1 MYRKSK
7 YTLFTLSLLLSC
19 SLFSFAAEPDNTP
32 GVAPT
37 DAQAGGTRPGS
48 VLFYNLYSSGAGD
61 ANHNTQISLTNTH
74 PTRAAFVQFFF
85 IDGSS
90 CAVADVS
97 ICLTPNQTFS
107 FLTSDVDPG
116 TTGYIMA
123 VATAQE
129 TGVPISFN
137 YFVGS
142 EYVKLPTGHA
152 AKLPAETIAANFDG
166 AFPLPRPNNTE
177 AELKFN
183 GRQYGR
189 LPRVLALESIGSP
202 VTGNRTLL
210 VLNSPSGKLATGTAP
225 FRGFFGTLY
234 DDAENAFAFLQAV
247 NKCQFIARNLDDSFP
262 NTTPAFSQ
270 NLLQG
275 RTGWMRL
282 WATNERPLIGAA
294 IRLNQAAATDPN
306 SFNGGA
312 NLPQLRLAE
321 TASVT
326 IPVFPPT
333 C

>member
-1 MYRKSK
+1 MYQKSRF
-7 YTLFTLSLLLSC
+7 TLFTLSLLLSC
-19 SLFSFAAEPDNTP
+19 SLFSFAAEPDNAP
-32 GVAPT
+32 GLAPT
-37 DAQAGGTRPGS
+37 DAQAGGARPGS
-48 VLFYNLYSSGAGD
+48 LLFYNLYSSGAGGD
-61 ANHNTQISLTNTH
+61 HNTQISITNTH

-85 IDGSS
+85 IDGST
-90 CAVADVS
+90 CAVADSS

-116 TTGYIMA
+116 VTGYIMA

-137 YFVGS
+137 YLLGS

-152 AKLPAETIAANFDG
+152 VKLPAETIAANFDG
-166 AFPLPRPNNTE
+166 AFPLPRPNSVE

-189 LPRVLALESIGSP
+189 LPRVLALESISSP

-210 VLNSPSGKLATGTAP
+210 VLNSPGGKLATGVAP

-234 DDAENAFAFLQAV
+234 DDAENPFAFLQAV
-247 NKCQFIARNLDDSFP
+247 NKCQFIARDLDDSFP
-262 NTTPAFSQ
+262 NTTPTFSQ
-270 NLLQG
+270 NILAG

-282 WATNERPLIGAA
+282 WAANERPLIGAA
-294 IRLNQAAATDPN
+294 IRLNRTSATEHN
-306 SFNGGA
+306 AFNGGA
-312 NLPQLRLAE
+312 NLNHLRLTE

-326 IPVFPPT
+326 IPVFPPA